1 MTAIAFWGLTCEP
14 ETGYSQL
21 VEQSFRLT
29 NIAIDPK
36 TTAKNGTRVSV
47 SVQSGNNQFT
57 IANLLVGSVEQCVVD
72 LTFSEGEEISFTVV
86 GSATVH
92 LTGNYIMDD
101 IPNEDDDDEDDED
114 GDEDEEEDEDEDEEI
129 DSDDE
134 DDASGMD
141 VFFNE
146 EGEAVDADGNP
157 IDISE
162 LIGDDEDDEEDD
174 EDIDGEDDDDEEA
187 EAEALAEIQKALDKK
202 RKSIESKKSLKK
214 PKIEELPDSDTDA
227 PSENKVATNEKTE
240 VSSAASGDQ
249 KKLSKKEKKKLQKQQ
264 KEEEKPKAPEKP
276 IEKSTEKTNEK
287 QTDKKQK
294 EKKEDASSQKKV
306 TKHPNGMII
315 EEVVEGSGPIAKV
328 GSRVGVRYVGKLT
341 NGKVFDSSTTGKPFE
356 FKLGK
361 GEVIKGWDIGVN
373 GMKVGG
379 ARKLTIPP
387 ALAYGAQGA
396 PPDIPKNA
404 TLVFEVK
411 LLTIK

>member
-1 MTAIAFWGLTCEP
+1 
-14 ETGYSQL
+14 
-21 VEQSFRLT
+21 
-29 NIAIDPK
+29 
-36 TTAKNGTRVSV
+36 
-47 SVQSGNNQFT
+47 
-57 IANLLVGSVEQCVVD
+57 
-72 LTFSEGEEISFTVV
+72 
-86 GSATVH
+86 
-92 LTGNYIMDD
+92 
-101 IPNEDDDDEDDED
+101 
-114 GDEDEEEDEDEDEEI
+114 
-129 DSDDE
+129 
-134 DDASGMD
+134 MD

-146 EGEAVDADGNP
+146 DGEAVDADGNL

-162 LIGDDEDDEEDD
+162 LIGDDDEDDDDDIAGEDD
-174 EDIDGEDDDDEEA
+174 DDDDEEA

-202 RKSIESKKSLKK
+202 RRVADSKKPVKK
-214 PKIEELPDSDTDA
+214 PKIEELIDD
-227 PSENKVATNEKTE
+227 EEGTNEKAPTANE
-240 VSSAASGDQ
+240 KKDTPAAVSNGDM
-249 KKLSKKEKKKLQKQQ
+249 KWSKKEKKMLQKQLR
-264 KEEEKPKAPEKP
+264 EEQPKPSEKQ
-276 IEKSTEKTNEK
+276 EKSSEQLNEK
-287 QTDKKQK
+287 QNDKKQK
-294 EKKEDASSQKKV
+294 EKKDDSSSQKKV

-341 NGKVFDSSTTGKPFE
+341 NGKVFDSSTSGKPFE

-379 ARKLTIPP
+379 ARKITIPP

>member
-92 LTGNYIMDD
+92 LTGNYIMDE
-101 IPNEDDDDEDDED
+101 IPGEEDD
-114 GDEDEEEDEDEDEEI
+114 DEDEEI
-129 DSDDE
+129 ISDDE
-134 DDASGMD
+134 DNAAGMD

-146 EGEAVDADGNP
+146 DGEAVDADGNL

-162 LIGDDEDDEEDD
+162 LIGDDDEDDDADIAGEDD
-174 EDIDGEDDDDEEA
+174 DDDDEEA

-202 RKSIESKKSLKK
+202 RRVADSKKPVKK
-214 PKIEELPDSDTDA
+214 PKIEELIDD
-227 PSENKVATNEKTE
+227 EEGTNEKAPTANE
-240 VSSAASGDQ
+240 KKDTPAAVSNGDQ
-249 KKLSKKEKKKLQKQQ
+249 KLSKKEKKKLQKQLR
-264 KEEEKPKAPEKP
+264 EEQPKPSEKQ
-276 IEKSTEKTNEK
+276 EKSSEQLNEK
-287 QTDKKQK
+287 QNDKKQK
-294 EKKEDASSQKKV
+294 EKKDDSSSQKKV

-341 NGKVFDSSTTGKPFE
+341 NGKVFDSSTSGKPFE

-379 ARKLTIPP
+379 ARKITIPP